1 MLSSCSDP
9 SEITDTTH
17 DSRAWNQRFTVWI
30 TVYLIIFPYRLPVN
44 SATHLW
50 KLHTCI
56 LISRYD
62 YKSVSSRIIRHTK
75 HSTFNR
81 VDLLFIFYACYE
93 IISFLCRIWHKNYFI
108 FTLLI
113 NKIAIF
119 SMVLKCSSIYIL
131 LNSFFILK
139 KWFLRLVHM
148 GMKLAKK
155 KKQGKK
161 INQCHQ
167 V

>member
-1 MLSSCSDP
+1 MLTVLFRGKLRVNNLGQDLNVDIVLSSCSDP

-108 FTLLI
+108 FTLLTKSQFFQWYW
-113 NKIAIF
+113 NVAVFIF
-119 SMVLKCSSIYIL
+119 YWIHF
-131 LNSFFILK
+131 SF
-139 KWFLRLVHM
+139 
-148 GMKLAKK
+148 
-155 KKQGKK
+155 
-161 INQCHQ
+161 
-167 V
+167 